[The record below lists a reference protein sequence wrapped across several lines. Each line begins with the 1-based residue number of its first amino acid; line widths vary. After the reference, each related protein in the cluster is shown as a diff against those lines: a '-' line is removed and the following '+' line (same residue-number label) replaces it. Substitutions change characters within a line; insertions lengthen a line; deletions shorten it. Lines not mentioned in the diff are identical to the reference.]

1 MLKTKKYHINMNL
14 NVAVIKKKLI
24 TLAHHI
30 KSIKPITLPRNVT
43 ITAQL

>member
-14 NVAVIKKKLI
+14 NVAVKKKLI